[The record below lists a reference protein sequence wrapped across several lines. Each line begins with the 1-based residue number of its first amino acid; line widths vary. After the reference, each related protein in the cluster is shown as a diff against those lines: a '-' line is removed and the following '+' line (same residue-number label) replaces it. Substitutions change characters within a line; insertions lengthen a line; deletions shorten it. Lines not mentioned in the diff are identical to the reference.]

1 MSGEALVMLGNGC
14 RGSGKSTSLMTTG
27 KSASSQKTSTQTFY
41 PFYTVRSI
49 MTDENY
55 KYCEHLTYGVGS
67 AQLVK
72 YRKDDRDDLFMCTFQ
87 AMGFKNK
94 WFFPRKYFTAGD
106 DVTFITEAVATR
118 LYKEGR
124 DNPKKKRT
132 KTVRKKE
139 LNLGDL
145 LDSFK

>member
-1 MSGEALVMLGNGC
+1 
-14 RGSGKSTSLMTTG
+14 
-27 KSASSQKTSTQTFY
+27 
-41 PFYTVRSI
+41 
-49 MTDENY
+49 MTDETY
-55 KYCEHLTYGVGS
+55 KYCEHHTYGVGS
-67 AQLVK
+67 AMLTQ
-72 YRKDDRDDLFMCTFQ
+72 YRKDSRDDLFMGTFQ
-87 AMGFKNK
+87 SMGQNQK
-94 WFFPRKYFTAGD
+94 WFMPRKYFTIGEE
-106 DVTFITEAVATR
+106 VMFIDEPRATR

>member
-1 MSGEALVMLGNGC
+1 
-14 RGSGKSTSLMTTG
+14 
-27 KSASSQKTSTQTFY
+27 
-41 PFYTVRSI
+41 

-55 KYCEHLTYGVGS
+55 KYCEHITFGVGS

-72 YRKDDRDDLFMCTFQ
+72 YRKDARDDLFMCTFQ
-87 AMGFKNK
+87 SQGFDKK
-94 WFFPRKYFTAGD
+94 WFMPRKYFTLGD
-106 DVTFITEAVATR
+106 EIEFIDEPRATE

-139 LNLGDL
+139 INLQDL
-145 LDSFK
+145 LDSLK